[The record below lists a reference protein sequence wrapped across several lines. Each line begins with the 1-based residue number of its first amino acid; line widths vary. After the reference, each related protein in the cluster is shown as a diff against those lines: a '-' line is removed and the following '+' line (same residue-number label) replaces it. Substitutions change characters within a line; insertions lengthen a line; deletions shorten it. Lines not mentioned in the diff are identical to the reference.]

1 MEKLSEKME
10 SQQMALNH
18 IMDRLEVMESVR
30 EVHISEPKTDVW
42 MDESVTPFN
51 HQEEDVVY
59 LVNKTD
65 HTPPSVSPRVS
76 SPPLPPRTPVP
87 RPLVVADVVDAD
99 VVDAAD
105 ADVVDAADADAV
117 VSVQP
122 AIAIIVD
129 PLSDEEHEI
138 EEEEEEKPSHEDE
151 PDIEEEEEA
160 LVVKAEANAEVIEVV
175 PVVPVVPVVEVVEE
189 EVVEEEVVEEEVVEE
204 EVVEEEAVEEEAV
217 EEEAVEEEA
226 VEEEAVEEEA
236 VEEEAVEEEG
246 EELEELVYQGVTYYK
261 DADGFLY
268 LMEESGELSETAIG
282 YWKEKTQTVA
292 FYRKK

>member
-10 SQQMALNH
+10 SQQVALNH

-30 EVHISEPKTDVW
+30 EVHISEPEPDVW
-42 MDESVTPFN
+42 RDESITPF
-51 HQEEDVVY
+51 HPQEEDVVY

-65 HTPPSVSPRVS
+65 HTPPSVSPRVAS
-76 SPPLPPRTPVP
+76 PRQAPVSPPLPPRNP
-87 RPLVVADVVDAD
+87 RPLDAVADAALAVEAPVVEPKAP
-99 VVDAAD
+99 VVEPKAVAIAAP
-105 ADVVDAADADAV
+105 VVQA
-117 VSVQP
+117 

-138 EEEEEEKPSHEDE
+138 EEEEEEQPPHEDE
-151 PDIEEEEEA
+151 PDIEEEEEEVA
-160 LVVKAEANAEVIEVV
+160 PVVEVKA
-175 PVVPVVPVVEVVEE
+175 PVVEVKAPVVEVKAPVVVEEEVVEE

-204 EVVEEEAVEEEAV
+204 EVVEEEVVEEEVV
-217 EEEAVEEEA
+217 EEEVVEEE
-226 VEEEAVEEEA
+226 
-236 VEEEAVEEEG
+236 EEEG

-268 LMEESGELSETAIG
+268 IMEESGELSETAIG